1 MTTEMRWRAAAAPL
15 ALVAMMACSP
25 APETDPADAPPAT
38 LDTQDPAARPD
49 DALGRPVDADT
60 ARLDTAVPMPLPR
73 AEPAGP
79 GTPPPGSAR
88 PQPPRAEDPAIDPP
102 MPLPPV
108 EPAPP
113 R

>member
-1 MTTEMRWRAAAAPL
+1 MTIEMSWRAAAAPL
-15 ALVAMMACSP
+15 ALIALVACSP

-38 LDTQDPAARPD
+38 LGAPDTATRSD
-49 DALGRPVDADT
+49 DALGRPLGPDT

-88 PQPPRAEDPAIDPP
+88 PRPPREDPAIDPP
-102 MPLPPV
+102 MPLPPA